1 MTRGRERGFVLLA
14 VLLVLTLLAV
24 VVTELAFSARLEASM
39 VRSYRDSVLA
49 RHLAEA
55 GVQQAIREIATP
67 AQVAALDETGQL
79 VFYRV
84 LPGQTTPTRL
94 PALPRVRVALG
105 AGEFSYRLA
114 DESARLG
121 LNTPAANR
129 FARLLDALGVDAS
142 ERDLIVDS
150 LQDWRDA
157 DELPRLHGAESQ
169 FYLALPVPY
178 RARNANLQDV
188 AELLQIRGVTP
199 ELFWGAGDRPGL
211 GDLVTAAAASAVNLN
226 TASPLVLKALGL
238 SDAEIADVVQTRA
251 RAPYPSVPGRFAGRG
266 LAVGSSVFRIEAEG
280 RVAGVVRSRV
290 VAIVQRG
297 RRNAPLEV
305 TILSWHPGP
314 EA

>member
-1 MTRGRERGFVLLA
+1 MTRERGFVLLA

-39 VRSYRDSVLA
+39 VRSYRDGVVA

-55 GVQQAIREIATP
+55 AVQQAIREIATP

-94 PALPRVRVALG
+94 PALPRARVALG
-105 AGEFSYRLA
+105 PGEFSYRLA

-121 LNTPAANR
+121 LNTVGADR
-129 FARLLDALGVDAS
+129 LARLLDTLGVDATV
-142 ERDLIVDS
+142 RDVIVDS

-157 DELPRLHGAESQ
+157 DDLPRLHGAESD

-178 RARNANLQDV
+178 RARNAGLQDE
-188 AELLQIRGVTP
+188 AELLQIRGVGP
-199 ELFWGAGDRPGL
+199 ELYSGDGDRPGL
-211 GDLVTAAAASAVNLN
+211 AELVTAAAVSTVNLN
-226 TASPLVLKALGL
+226 TASPLVLKTVGL
-238 SDAEIADVVQTRA
+238 SDAEIADVVQTRV
-251 RAPYPSVPGRFAGRG
+251 RTPYPGVPGRFAGRG

-280 RVAGVVRSRV
+280 WVAGVVRNRV

-297 RRNAPLEV
+297 RKNAPLEA
-305 TILSWHPGP
+305 TILSWRPGAEP
-314 EA
+314 

>member
-1 MTRGRERGFVLLA
+1 MTRERGFVLLA

-39 VRSYRDSVLA
+39 VRSYRDGVVA

-55 GVQQAIREIATP
+55 AVQQAIREIATP

-94 PALPRVRVALG
+94 PALPRARVALG
-105 AGEFSYRLA
+105 PGEFSYRLA

-121 LNTPAANR
+121 LNTVGADR
-129 FARLLDALGVDAS
+129 LARLLDTLGVDATVH
-142 ERDLIVDS
+142 DVIVDS

-157 DELPRLHGAESQ
+157 DDLPRLHGAESD

-178 RARNANLQDV
+178 RARNAGLQDE
-188 AELLQIRGVTP
+188 AELLQIRGVGP
-199 ELFWGAGDRPGL
+199 ELYSGDGDRPGL
-211 GDLVTAAAASAVNLN
+211 AELVTAAAVSTVNLN

-238 SDAEIADVVQTRA
+238 SDAEIADVVQTRV
-251 RAPYPSVPGRFAGRG
+251 RAPYPGVPGRFAGRG

-280 RVAGVVRSRV
+280 WVAGVVRNRV

-297 RRNAPLEV
+297 RKNAPIEA
-305 TILSWHPGP
+305 TILSWRPGAEP
-314 EA
+314 

>member
-39 VRSYRDSVLA
+39 VRSYRDGVLA

-121 LNTPAANR
+121 LNTPAPNR

-142 ERDLIVDS
+142 ERDIIVDS

-157 DELPRLHGAESQ
+157 DELARLHGAESE

-178 RARNANLQDV
+178 RGRNANLQDV

-211 GDLVTAAAASAVNLN
+211 GDLVTAAAASVNLN
-226 TASPLVLKALGL
+226 TASPFVLKALGL

-251 RAPYPSVPGRFAGRG
+251 HAPYPSVPGRFAGRG
-266 LAVGSSVFRIEAEG
+266 LAVGSSVFRVEAEG

-290 VAIVQRG
+290 VAVVQRG
-297 RRNAPLEV
+297 RRNAPLEA
-305 TILSWHPGP
+305 TIVSWRPVP
-314 EA
+314 ET